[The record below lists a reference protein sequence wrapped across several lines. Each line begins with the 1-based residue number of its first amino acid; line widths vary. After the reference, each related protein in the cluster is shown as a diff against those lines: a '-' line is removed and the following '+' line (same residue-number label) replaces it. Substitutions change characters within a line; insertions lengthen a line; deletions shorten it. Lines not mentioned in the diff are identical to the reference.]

1 MDSEDLLEF
10 MRQGFRHLED
20 KLEEW
25 MKRNQEEHN
34 HFQTNFR
41 ELYNE
46 NKSQNDR
53 HTAEREKI
61 MTEIDAKLDNIGVRL
76 SLVEKAITTLE
87 AEKRASERSRP
98 VIISVVGLVVTAL
111 SFGSGL
117 ILRAIGG

>member
-1 MDSEDLLEF
+1 MDNEDVLRF
-10 MRQGFRHLED
+10 MEAKFQHLEN
-20 KLEEW
+20 KLDEM
-25 MKRNQEEHN
+25 MKRNQDEHT

-46 NKSQNDR
+46 NKLQNDR

-61 MTEIDAKLDNIGVRL
+61 MTEIDAKLDNLGVRL
-76 SLVEKAITTLE
+76 SLVEKSVTTLE
-87 AEKRASERSRP
+87 AEKRAAEKGRP
-98 VIISVVGLVVTAL
+98 VMISIIGLVVTAL